1 MKKEYLILILFI
13 AALSGYLL
21 FNKQDRTHYTLP
33 APPKVTA
40 DSVDRLVIQKPD
52 DTIAFTRTG
61 QGWVVTDKA
70 YPADETAMRQML
82 DVVTGLRL
90 SALVSENQDLI
101 RYELDD
107 GHRLDVTAYDQN
119 TALLSFTIGKTAPT
133 FNHTFVMLEND
144 PNIYHAADS
153 FRQHFDKTVNGFRD
167 KQVLDFTEASITGIT
182 IEARG
187 KQTHLKAQETGAGTQ
202 DDTGAG
208 FRYEDGSA
216 PDPKTVSDLLSTLSV
231 LSCDRFID
239 DPDKHNF
246 KEKAPDLKII
256 LENNTPIVLHL
267 FDQEEE
273 GLVFGTSSMNGYAFA
288 LKEYVAKDIRSWAHE
303 LAGLTPEQ
311 EEEGKEPA
319 VQ

>member
-1 MKKEYLILILFI
+1 MKKEYLILIVFI
-13 AALSGYLL
+13 VALSGYLL

-33 APPKVTA
+33 APPKVAA
-40 DSVDRLVIQKPD
+40 DSVTRLVIQKPD
-52 DTIAFTRTG
+52 DTIACTRTD

-70 YPADETAMRQML
+70 YPVDETAMRQML
-82 DVVTGLRL
+82 DVITGLRL

-119 TALLSFTIGKTAPT
+119 TALLSFKIGKTAPT

-144 PNIYHAADS
+144 PNIYHATDS

-167 KQVLDFTEASITGIT
+167 KQVMNFTEASITGIT
-182 IEARG
+182 IETQG
-187 KQTHLKAQETGAGTQ
+187 KQTHLTAQETGSGIQ

-216 PDPKTVSDLLSTLSV
+216 PDPKTVSNLLSSLSV
-231 LSCDRFID
+231 LACDRFVD
-239 DPDKHNF
+239 DPDKHNL
-246 KEKAPDLKII
+246 KKDAPDLKIT
-256 LENNTPIVLHL
+256 LENSTPIVLHL

-273 GLVFGTSSMNGYAFA
+273 GPVFGTSSMNRYAFA
-288 LKEYVAKDIRSWAHE
+288 LKEYVAKDIQSWSHE
-303 LAGLTPEQ
+303 LAGLEQ
-311 EEEGKEPA
+311 EQTKEE
-319 VQ
+319 VRSTQ